1 MSLSMTGCKA
11 QQQMQQQ
18 IAEMDN
24 RVKDIER
31 RSRDLESELKK
42 SNMELMQLRGVVK
55 QVGDATVQLQK
66 LEEDRQK
73 NAAEAKSKAEA
84 AKEET
89 EEIQERS
96 AYILGLERRCD
107 VLQDMVYRFEEQ
119 TAQLVHDNYFF
130 TRQDIQQRRR
140 IEKLEEI
147 SQATTDK
154 ESLIRRIDDLASTIT
169 NSIGPI
175 REEAKNLQLVPLINQ
190 LEAEDVP
197 EFRKL
202 VEKAKAK
209 IRGKK

>member
-1 MSLSMTGCKA
+1 MSSSA
-11 QQQMQQQ
+11 
-18 IAEMDN
+18 IDE
-24 RVKDIER
+24 IER
-31 RSRDLESELKK
+31 TLGGKSAGSKGESAMVNAKRSC
-42 SNMELMQLRGVVK
+42 
-55 QVGDATVQLQK
+55 DALYKRYDQW
-66 LEEDRQK
+66 
-73 NAAEAKSKAEA
+73 
-84 AKEET
+84 
-89 EEIQERS
+89 
-96 AYILGLERRCD
+96 RRNIAD
-107 VLQDMVYRFEEQ
+107 
-119 TAQLVHDNYFF
+119 
-130 TRQDIQQRRR
+130 R

-147 SQATTDK
+147 SQTTTDK